1 MKLLFTDSFSSN
13 SIWWHQLIITY
24 PRVIRRTKVAF
35 LFVDHGSSNDLYVYF
50 MRKKDLS
57 D

>member
-1 MKLLFTDSFSSN
+1 VKLLFTDSFSSN
-13 SIWWHQLIITY
+13 SNWWHQLIITY